1 MMFAPEAKNDSIPR
15 CGRMFKAR
23 SRLDSPTGNRGLGSR
38 ETAENRVWRIGRHR
52 LWRPHQAVPRR
63 CRSGQAELLSSTA
76 YQADF
81 VPAELQHQRRR
92 QLYDRGR
99 AGARCPRARF
109 LAQSRRHANVVL
121 KTNKS
126 TPVKVSNVA
135 SADVGYAP
143 RLGIVGM
150 NYQDE
155 VVEGIVLMRKHE
167 NTLKTSDGVEAV
179 LRR

>member
-1 MMFAPEAKNDSIPR
+1 
-15 CGRMFKAR
+15 
-23 SRLDSPTGNRGLGSR
+23 
-38 ETAENRVWRIGRHR
+38 
-52 LWRPHQAVPRR
+52 
-63 CRSGQAELLSSTA
+63 
-76 YQADF
+76 
-81 VPAELQHQRRR
+81 
-92 QLYDRGR
+92 
-99 AGARCPRARF
+99 
-109 LAQSRRHANVVL
+109 
-121 KTNKS
+121 
-126 TPVKVSNVA
+126 VSNVA